1 MPRSKN
7 SAPEKKKFLLSL
19 GLISFLGLLLVF
31 YSLNLKNVF
40 QFNYESSSEKEDFDW
55 GQIKEDFSTTFNQ
68 VTQDFKAAKNKQ
80 IAQAAAPV
88 LDKLVEEVN
97 LKRTADQA
105 PVLTGLPTNQALNT
119 LDNIDASSSLELIEA
134 KINANKKNK

>member
-31 YSLNLKNVF
+31 YSLNLKNIF
-40 QFNYESSSEKEDFDW
+40 QFNHESSSEKEDFDW
-55 GQIKEDFSTTFNQ
+55 GQIKDDFSATFNQ
-68 VTQDFKAAKNKQ
+68 VAQDFKAAKNKQ
-80 IAQAAAPV
+80 IVQAATPV

-97 LKRTADQA
+97 LKGTADQA
-105 PVLTGLPTNQALNT
+105 PVLTGLPTNQALST